1 MKKWTILENIKVEKL
16 VFWGQWFA
24 RHTDWKVI
32 FITGWVVPGSIVNLR
47 VLKSKKDYYETQVL
61 DVVKKSPI
69 EKTHPNN
76 PYGMNGWC
84 KRVNIPYEEQLKIK
98 ESQVIESFFHTEKTA
113 WEKITISPIVPSPLI
128 DSYRNKVEF
137 SYWKYIS
144 AKESREEHFNLW
156 FHKQWEFSKIEDI
169 NWFILIKEEINEIF
183 REIKDF
189 TKSSWLPAYDPMTH
203 KGFYRHLLIRNSFFK
218 DEIMIILGFNHVH
231 NDWNN
236 NLNSIKDFFINLS
249 KKHSKIKSI
258 YFSKNDSPAD
268 IAIWELELIY
278 WNEFIVEEI
287 LWLKFNISPK
297 SFFQTN
303 SHWAEK
309 LYSIVKELAWDDTNN
324 SIILDLYAW
333 TWTIGMILSDN
344 AKKVY
349 SVELVK
355 QASQDW
361 QENAEKNWIKNM
373 EFINAKVEDYLK
385 DYVKTWEKADLLII
399 DPPRSGMHPDALPN
413 ILKFES
419 KTIIYVSCNPA
430 TLARDLQFIVK
441 NSNYKIKKVIPVDM
455 FPHTHHIETVVK
467 LEL

>member
-16 VFWGQWFA
+16 VFWWQWFA

-32 FITGWVVPGSIVNLR
+32 FITWGVVPESVVNLR

-61 DVVKKSPI
+61 DVIKKSPL
-69 EKTHPNN
+69 EKIHPNN
-76 PYGMNGWC
+76 PYWMNGWC

-98 ESQVIESFFHTEKTA
+98 ESQVKEAFFHTEKLI
-113 WEKITISPIVPSPLI
+113 WKKINISKIVPSTII
-128 DSYRNKVEF
+128 DGYRNKVEF
-137 SYWKYIS
+137 SFWKYIS

-169 NWFILIKEEINEIF
+169 NWFILINEDVNTIF
-183 REIKDF
+183 REVKKYAIS
-189 TKSSWLPAYDPMTH
+189 TGLPAYDQMTH
-203 KGFYRHLLIRNSFFK
+203 KWFFRHLVVRNSYFTN
-218 DEIMIILGFNHVH
+218 EIMVILSFNHKH

-236 NLNSIKDFFINLS
+236 ELETIKAFLLDLA
-249 KKHSKIKSI
+249 KKYPKIKSI
-258 YFSKNDSPAD
+258 YFSKNDSLAD
-268 IAIWELELIY
+268 IAIWELEHIY
-278 WNEFIVEEI
+278 WSEFIVEEI
-287 LWLKFNISPK
+287 LWLKFNISPR

-303 SHWAEK
+303 SPWAEK
-309 LYSIVKELAWDDTNN
+309 LYSIVRDFALNDTKD
-324 SIILDLYAW
+324 SIILDLYAG
-333 TWTIGMILSDN
+333 TWTIGMILSPN

-361 QENAEKNWIKNM
+361 NDNALKNWIKNI
-373 EFINAKVEDYLK
+373 EFVNAKVEDFLK
-385 DYVKTWEKADLLII
+385 EYVKKWEKADLLII

-430 TLARDLQFIVK
+430 TLARDLQFIIQ
-441 NSNYKIKKVIPVDM
+441 NSNYKIKEVIPVDM